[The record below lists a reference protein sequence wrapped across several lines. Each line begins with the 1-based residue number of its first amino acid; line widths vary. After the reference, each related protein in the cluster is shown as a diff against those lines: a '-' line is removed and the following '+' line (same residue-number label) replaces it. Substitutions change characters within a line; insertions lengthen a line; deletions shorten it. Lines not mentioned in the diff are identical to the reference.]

1 MLCSKGETFG
11 TVTIE
16 AMACG
21 LPIIGTN
28 SSGTPEILDGGN
40 CGLLVDADDSVHWPD
55 AMERMMSQS
64 EETRAMGHA
73 AKKRFL
79 ENYSKEI
86 SVRRMKEIVDGCVEH
101 EL

>member
-1 MLCSKGETFG
+1 
-11 TVTIE
+11 
-16 AMACG
+16 MA
-21 LPIIGTN
+21 
-28 SSGTPEILDGGN
+28 
-40 CGLLVDADDSVHWPD
+40 
-55 AMERMMSQS
+55 RMMSQS

-86 SVRRMKEIVDGCVEH
+86 SVRRMKEIVDGCIEH

>member
-28 SSGTPEILDGGN
+28 SSGTPEILENGN
-40 CGLLVDADDSVHWPD
+40 CGVLVDADDVSTWPD
-55 AMERMMSQS
+55 AMERMIASAEDARTM
-64 EETRAMGHA
+64 RHA

-86 SVRRMKEIVDGCVEH
+86 SVSRMKEIVDRCTSH
-101 EL
+101 EE